1 MVDLITLLGGGIGA
15 ARLWCGIA
23 EIAEEPLT
31 FVVNT
36 ADDLWLH
43 GLRICPDLDTVL
55 YALSGRQDTERGWG
69 MADETFRCM
78 SELSGL
84 GEQTWFQL
92 GDRDLATHLLR
103 TGLLKAGRTLSEVTA
118 RLAVG
123 MGVHHRVLPMTD
135 AEVTTFVRVA
145 TGETLHYQE
154 FLVRRGARD
163 AVEAANYRGIDGA
176 LPAPGVLEAIAQSR
190 LVVLGPSNPVASICP
205 ALALPGVR
213 DALRTTPAQV
223 IAVTPVVSDVP
234 IFDPG
239 EATRARSRAALLAQR
254 GLRHNAA
261 GVAAM
266 YRDICDVF
274 VVDEADAAEASE
286 INEMGIRTVTM
297 PTLVN
302 APQDGVSLARQ
313 VLDVQAGTGTLAA
326 T

>member
-55 YALSGRQDTERGWG
+55 YALSGRQDNERGWG
-69 MADETFRCM
+69 VAGETFRCM

-103 TGLLKAGRTLSEVTA
+103 TGMLQAGRTLSEATS
-118 RLAVG
+118 RLAAG

-163 AVEAANYRGIDGA
+163 VVEAADYRGVADA
-176 LPAPGVLEAIAQSR
+176 VPAPGVLEAIERSR
-190 LVVLGPSNPVASICP
+190 LVVLGPSNPVASLGP
-205 ALALPGVR
+205 VLALPGVR
-213 DALRTTPAQV
+213 DALRTTAAQV
-223 IAVTPVVSDVP
+223 VAVTPVVSGVP
-234 IFDPG
+234 ITDPG
-239 EATRARSRAALLAQR
+239 EAGRARSRAALLAQR
-254 GLRHNAA
+254 GLRHCAA

-266 YRDICDVF
+266 YRDICDLF
-274 VVDEADAAEASE
+274 VVDEADAEEAVE
-286 INEMGIRTVTM
+286 IAAMGIRTATV
-297 PTLVN
+297 PTLVST
-302 APQDGVSLARQ
+302 PQDGVSLARQ
-313 VLDVQAGTGTLAA
+313 VLEVQAGRGTLAA